1 MNFQQLLKQLLKLD
15 IKTLIIL
22 GLIIILL
29 LRNCGGSTKDGKEII
44 KVDGKKYELIDQ
56 KIDTVFVEKIVK
68 VPTYVPKYITRVET
82 VQVEV
87 PIDVDSLEIVKKY
100 FTTYQVKDTLH
111 LTYDFPT
118 NVTDSLG
125 DKPSP
130 NLGWGVIT
138 DKISQNQITSRDVEW
153 NFKIPTIYNT
163 TIVKEL
169 PKTQLYYGAN
179 IGLNKEEIFGTFS
192 GGLILKTK
200 SDRLYQ
206 LNLGVQNSPNGVTPF
221 LGGGLY
227 WKINLKK

>member
-1 MNFQQLLKQLLKLD
+1 MNFLKQLLKLD

-29 LRNCGGSTKDGKEII
+29 LRNCGGTSNSDKQIV
-44 KVDGKKYELIDQ
+44 KVDGKKYELVDQ

-100 FTTYQVKDTLH
+100 FTTYQVKDTLQ
-111 LTYDFPT
+111 LTYDFPK

-125 DKPSP
+125 NKPSP

-138 DKISQNQITSRDVEW
+138 DKISQNQITSRDIEW

-169 PKTQLYYGAN
+169 PKTKIFWGIGMGFDKINFVNHVGAN
-179 IGLNKEEIFGTFS
+179 LLINTKCDKLYNFGVGVDINK
-192 GGLILKTK
+192 
-200 SDRLYQ
+200 
-206 LNLGVQNSPNGVTPF
+206 TPF
-221 LGGGLY
+221 LNASIY
-227 WKINLKK
+227 WKIK